1 MTLDGQVLRRRDRPG
16 ARQTIGAT
24 REGIVFPGHAELPEV
39 PRGSLDDKWL
49 PVAGTKRLVVITRDK
64 RIRYRPAEKRLWV
77 EHRVRGFVL
86 TGRRSQSTG
95 DSLAILERHWV
106 RIDTLVDREAD
117 GPWMQAVTLAGI
129 SPIDLG

>member
-1 MTLDGQVLRRRDRPG
+1 M
-16 ARQTIGAT
+16 
-24 REGIVFPGHAELPEV
+24 
-39 PRGSLDDKWL
+39 
-49 PVAGTKRLVVITRDK
+49 VITRDK

-106 RIDTLVDREAD
+106 RIDFLVDREAD